1 MSAPHSSRRTAS
13 APKEATTSTRE
24 QGPVR
29 VGEGRDGGRVVARP
43 ARRLG
48 MDEADERDGTIAG
61 ERPLDRFGRHGPARL
76 GNEAD
81 DLRPGLAQPPA
92 EMDPVRAR
100 LQVESG
106 HAAMAEPACRGLEGQ
121 DRLGRGE
128 EDLEAGLEQ
137 QGEVPRRAPRG
148 GRR

>member
-1 MSAPHSSRRTAS
+1 MSSPPIRPRRTAS
-13 APKEATTSTRE
+13 RAEGGRGRTSSSE

-29 VGEGRDGGRVVARP
+29 VGEGRDGGRVGAQS

-48 MDEADERDGTIAG
+48 MHEADERDGTIAG

-92 EMDPVRAR
+92 EMDPVGATP
-100 LQVESG
+100 S
-106 HAAMAEPACRGLEGQ
+106 
-121 DRLGRGE
+121 
-128 EDLEAGLEQ
+128 
-137 QGEVPRRAPRG
+137 
-148 GRR
+148 